1 MSECSENAELHENPN
16 LLKVFPP
23 PLNEDRSTKKARF
36 RSHGTDE
43 DNPTL
48 LSFKEALVP
57 SSLHRNSD
65 DAEMEDDWDFEPG
78 DVMVGED
85 GTMPTIVFSKRVH
98 DKLIKPW
105 QNSVVVKLL
114 GRNIGY
120 KVLCNR
126 LKVMWPTIHDFSVI
140 DLENN
145 YYLVRLHS
153 PEDAVYALTE
163 GPWVIF
169 GHYLTVQPW
178 TPQFD
183 STVSD
188 IASAIVWIRLPGM
201 AFHLYDKRV
210 LRKVGQ
216 LVGTVIKID
225 YHTESRERGKFAR
238 IAVRVSLSQP
248 LVAQFN
254 LDGKIQK
261 VEYEGLPIICYQCGK
276 YGHTS
281 ITCPAKQAANGV
293 RTECS
298 ESVPTANVTA
308 DKDGV
313 SVMVENIGEK
323 FGPWMIV
330 ARRGKPKVVVDKEN
344 ITDSERNQRFIYS
357 SASRFAALIDEQ
369 DTNTATDCAVQNPS
383 TVPPQQPANSIA
395 DHFHNRR
402 NHPLKTLSTLKPHNH
417 LSKAKQV
424 AKSPLSRPKQQNPK
438 TATSMHANIRPNIPK
453 DHSTKNNVPSPNSLG
468 HLLSLP
474 VEPSFILTTLDPHKH
489 TAVTFPM
496 PNHEIVGNPPGYS
509 CGKVTDNSDQQL
521 YPRKLADPPDGKDDG
536 AVNPMEFSG
545 GNPQLAVGYEE
556 EDIMSDDE
564 NTIINETPS
573 VHGGGALGPS
583 L

>member
-23 PLNEDRSTKKARF
+23 SLNEDRSTKKARF

-43 DNPTL
+43 DNPTP
-48 LSFKEALVP
+48 LSFKEALAP
-57 SSLHRNSD
+57 SSLHRNFD

-183 STVSD
+183 STVTD
-188 IASAIVWIRLPGM
+188 IASDIVWIRLPSM

-216 LVGTVIKID
+216 LVGTIIKID

-248 LVAQFN
+248 LVSQFN

-281 ITCPAKQAANGV
+281 ITCPEKQAANGD
-293 RTECS
+293 RAECS
-298 ESVPTANVTA
+298 ESFPTANVTA

-313 SVMVENIGEK
+313 SVIAKNNGEK
-323 FGPWMIV
+323 FGPWMIM

-344 ITDSERNQRFIYS
+344 ITDSERNQRFNYS
-357 SASRFAALIDEQ
+357 SASRFAALIDEH
-369 DTNTATDCAVQNPS
+369 DTNTATEFA
-383 TVPPQQPANSIA
+383 
-395 DHFHNRR
+395 

-424 AKSPLSRPKQQNPK
+424 AKSQLSRPKQQNPK
-438 TATSMHANIRPNIPK
+438 PSTSMHANLRPNIPK
-453 DHSTKNNVPSPNSLG
+453 DHSTKNNVPSPNPLG
-468 HLLSLP
+468 HPLSLP

-509 CGKVTDNSDQQL
+509 CGKVADNSDQQL
-521 YPRKLADPPDGKDDG
+521 YPRKLAEPPDGQDDG
-536 AVNPMEFSG
+536 TINPMEFYG
-545 GNPQLAVGYEE
+545 DNPQLAFGYEE

-564 NTIINETPS
+564 NTIVNETPG
-573 VHGGGALGPS
+573 VEC
-583 L
+583 